1 MPTSAEESQEQHQLR
16 ILAVIVVY
24 KMSPLQTPSFLSIQ
38 QAREAVPSVRL
49 DLKVYLYDNSCD
61 GQDPGSVPEGVEYHA
76 ASRNEGLSQA
86 YNDALRFALANGYEW
101 LLTLDQDTSLP
112 SNFLKRVTEI
122 AGAVANDPS
131 IAAIAPL
138 ISDGGVNISPTWFF
152 ADALPR
158 YYNKNTI
165 GTGRPRTYA
174 FNSAATLR
182 VASLVKV
189 GGYNPWFWLDYSDG
203 YIFRQLQH
211 HNLRVFVAGD
221 IEVAHNFAS
230 TDMQNRVSPKRYW
243 NMLLAETAFWDL
255 EMGMAARWERTLGL
269 TRLALKHLLLRKMP
283 AHRNIT
289 YEFLKR
295 RLFWTRT
302 RRLEAW
308 KRETLEQFPMLS
320 TMRVPPFV

>member
-1 MPTSAEESQEQHQLR
+1 MPTSAEESKDLHQLR
-16 ILAVIVVY
+16 ILAVVVVY
-24 KMSPLQTPSFLSIQ
+24 KMSPLQTPSFLSLLR
-38 QAREAVPSVRL
+38 AREAVLPGRL
-49 DLKVYLYDNSCD
+49 DLRIYLYDNSCD
-61 GQDPGSVPEGVEYHA
+61 GADPGSMPEGVEYYA

-86 YNDALRFALANGYEW
+86 YNQALRFALANGYEW

-112 SNFLKRVTEI
+112 STFLHQVTEI
-122 AGAVANDPS
+122 AGTVADDPS

-138 ISDGGVNISPTWFF
+138 ISDGGANISPTWFF

-158 YYNKNTI
+158 YYDKNTI
-165 GTGRPRTYA
+165 GIGRPTTYA

-211 HNLRVFVAGD
+211 HHLRVFVAGD

-230 TDMQNRVSPKRYW
+230 TDMQNRVSLKRYR

-255 EMGMAARWERTLGL
+255 EMGRAARWERTLGL
-269 TRLALKHLLLRKMP
+269 ARLALKHLLLKKMP
-283 AHRNIT
+283 EHRNIT

-295 RLFWTRT
+295 RLFWTKKS
-302 RRLEAW
+302 RLEAW

-320 TMRVPPFV
+320 KMPAPPFV

>member
-1 MPTSAEESQEQHQLR
+1 MPTSSEESQDLHQLR
-16 ILAVIVVY
+16 ILAVVVIY
-24 KMSPLQTPSFLSIQ
+24 KMSPLQTPSFLSLQ
-38 QAREAVPSVRL
+38 RAREAVPHGRL
-49 DLKVYLYDNSCD
+49 DLKIYLYDNSCD
-61 GQDPGSVPEGVEYHA
+61 GPDPGSMPEGVEYYPA
-76 ASRNEGLSQA
+76 TRNEGLSQA
-86 YNDALRFALANGYEW
+86 YNHALRFALANGYDW

-112 SNFLKRVTEI
+112 SNFLLRVTEI

-158 YYNKNTI
+158 YYDKNTI
-165 GTGRPRTYA
+165 GIGRPTTYA

-221 IEVAHNFAS
+221 IEVAHDFAS
-230 TDMQNRVSPKRYW
+230 TDMKNRVSLKRYW
-243 NMLLAETAFWDL
+243 NMRLAESAFWDL
-255 EMGMAARWERTLGL
+255 EMGWVAGMERTQGL
-269 TRLALKHLLLRKMP
+269 ARLALRHFVFKETPELRS
-283 AHRNIT
+283 IT

-295 RLFWTRT
+295 RIFWTRK
-302 RRLEAW
+302 RRLQAW
-308 KRETLEQFPMLS
+308 ERETLEQFPMLS
-320 TMRVPPFV
+320 KTRVPPFV